1 LLPFH
6 EIPSGVNVMRSGYV
20 ACVVDD
26 LACLYSDTI
35 LMVDDGGKMD
45 QRRPGRTGD
54 SNSTLEGVRDPV
66 DSSAKEAARR
76 AVIAAFQA
84 HWANLVARLERGEA
98 VAGEQHDAFFAL
110 EERDRSRLAQRFYT
124 LERALKFAALS
135 DEQAAEQLAAWLDDV
150 TGLVDFDIDEPGDG
164 LKQRDR
170 LVRSEYVCLVRDGGI
185 VSFAVP
191 YPDDVLYDDIYELT
205 ASGVSPG
212 GQVLLYKSTGERFSD
227 EELEL
232 AMPALVKHVEGNAA
246 ADGERVDVSV
256 ELHDDDCAILVDVWV
271 IDDDEDEDEDEEELA
286 GGDVEEDDRDDGRG
300 GGERGVQT

>member
-1 LLPFH
+1 
-6 EIPSGVNVMRSGYV
+6 M
-20 ACVVDD
+20 
-26 LACLYSDTI
+26 T
-35 LMVDDGGKMD
+35 
-45 QRRPGRTGD
+45 T
-54 SNSTLEGVRDPV
+54 
-66 DSSAKEAARR
+66 
-76 AVIAAFQA
+76 AFQA

-98 VAGEQHDAFFAL
+98 VDGERHDAFLAL

-124 LERALKFAALS
+124 LERALVFAALS

-150 TGLVDFDIDEPGDG
+150 EGLVDFDIDEPGDG
-164 LKQRDR
+164 LKQLDR

-191 YPDDVLYDDIYELT
+191 YPDDVMYDDIYELT

-246 ADGERVDVSV
+246 ADGERVDVTV
-256 ELHDDDCAILVDVWV
+256 DRHVDNCAILVDVWV
-271 IDDDEDEDEDEEELA
+271 IDDDEDEEDLA

-300 GGERGVQT
+300 GGERGEQT